1 MVKIDKYNFPD
12 DLYYSDQYLW
22 VKADGKIATIG
33 ASNFA
38 AIESGTISYLDLIFR
53 EGEEIKAGKP
63 FGSVE
68 SGKGATTLYA
78 PVSGTIKEVD
88 PDVEADPGL
97 INKDCYGK
105 AWIIKVESSSLA
117 ADLKKLFK
125 PSSPEFSK
133 WQTAEITKSK
143 EKKKELGIE

>member
-1 MVKIDKYNFPD
+1 MVKIDKYDFPD
-12 DLYYSDQYLW
+12 NLFYSDQYLW
-22 VKADGKIATIG
+22 VKQEGNIATVG

-53 EGEEIKAGKP
+53 EGDDVKAGKP

-78 PVSGTIKEVD
+78 PLSGAIKEINA
-88 PDVEADPGL
+88 DVEADPGL
-97 INKDCYGK
+97 INKDCYNKG
-105 AWIIKVESSSLA
+105 WIIKVESTNLT

-133 WQTAEITKSK
+133 WQLAEITKSK